1 MHYFR
6 GSPALSSFRIEK
18 LLSQIQQKIPCV
30 SGLHSEYVHFAD
42 IDGQLT
48 NEQQVTLEKLLSYGP
63 SFASE
68 TMTGELFLVTPRAG
82 TISPWSSKATDIA
95 HNCGLQTILRLER
108 GVAYYVESASVLNEA
123 DQKVISALL
132 HDRMTEQVM
141 RNFDAAVC
149 LFEHTLP
156 VEGTHVDVLN
166 GGREALLQ
174 ANQSLGLA
182 LSADEVEYL
191 VDYFTSIERNP
202 VDAELM
208 MFAQANSEHCRHKIF
223 NANWVIDGEA
233 KDISLFGMIRNTYKH
248 APDNIL
254 TAYSDNSSVINGHQ
268 AGRFFADVESGE
280 YRYHPEEMAILMKV
294 ETHNHPTAISPFPGA
309 ATGSGGEIRDEGA
322 TGRGS
327 KPKAG
332 LCGFSVSNLQIPG
345 YEQPW
350 ETDHGKP
357 GRIVSA
363 LDIMIEGPLGSAAFN
378 NEFGRPNINGYFRT
392 FEETVPGTQGD
403 EIRGYHKPIM
413 LAGGYG
419 NIRTQH
425 VEKLQLPV
433 GTPDCCAGRAGNV
446 DRSGGRCCILYGQ
459 WCQC

>member
-6 GSPALSSFRIEK
+6 GSPALSTFRIEK
-18 LLSQIQQKIPCV
+18 LLAQIQQQVPAVTAI
-30 SGLHSEYVHFAD
+30 HSEYVHFAE
-42 IDGQLT
+42 IEGELSA
-48 NEQQVTLEKLLSYGP
+48 EQQATLEKLLTYGP
-63 SFASE
+63 SYKPE
-68 TMTGELFLVTPRAG
+68 TMAGELFLVTPRAG
-82 TISPWSSKATDIA
+82 TISPWSSKSTDIA
-95 HNCGLQTILRLER
+95 HNCGLANVLRLER
-108 GVAYYVESASVLNEA
+108 GVAYYVEGACDLSDSDN
-123 DQKVISALL
+123 QIIISAV
-132 HDRMTEQVM
+132 HDRMTEMVM
-141 RNFDAAVC
+141 RHFDDAVC
-149 LFEHTLP
+149 LFEHMSPT
-156 VEGTHVDVLN
+156 EGGHVDVLS
-166 GGREALLQ
+166 GGREALVI
-174 ANQSLGLA
+174 ANQTLGLA
-182 LSADEVEYL
+182 LSEDEIDYL
-191 VDYFTSIERNP
+191 IDYFTSAGRNP
-202 VDAELM
+202 GDAELM

-223 NANWVIDGEA
+223 NADWIIDGEQ
-233 KDISLFGMIRNTYKH
+233 KDSSLFGMIRNTYNH
-248 APDNIL
+248 SPDDIL
-254 TAYSDNSSVINGHQ
+254 SAYSDNSSVINGHK
-268 AGRFFADVESGE
+268 AGRFFPSVESGE
-280 YRYHPEEMAILMKV
+280 YTYHQEDMAILMKV

-345 YEQPW
+345 FQQPW

-392 FEETVPGTQGD
+392 FEETVPGANGE

-425 VEKLQLPV
+425 VEKLALPV
-433 GTPDCCAGRAGNV
+433 GTPILVR
-446 DRSGGRCCILYGQ
+446 GGPAR
-459 WCQC
+459 